1 MTTNTAPQAAK
12 RTPQATRSTR
22 PWYRR
27 NPWANRLPRPLAGLE
42 RDFENFMDHYF
53 GGSTSHA
60 PVWTGFVPVANL
72 AESNERYEVTVEL
85 PGVKPEEVHVELRN
99 GDLWISGEKREE
111 PKEKD
116 TTFHRVERSF
126 GEFRRVI
133 PMPGDVEE
141 NTIEA
146 NCKEGV
152 LRIVLPKSRTAKP
165 KPIVVKS

>member
-1 MTTNTAPQAAK
+1 MTTKITPRAATTTSEEPQAI
-12 RTPQATRSTR
+12 R

-53 GGSTSHA
+53 GGNASHA
-60 PVWTGFVPVANL
+60 PAWTGFVPVANL
-72 AESNERYEVTVEL
+72 AETNERYEVTVEL
-85 PGVKPEEVHVELRN
+85 PGVKPDEVHVELRN

-111 PKEKD
+111 KGEKG
-116 TTFHRVERSF
+116 TMFHRVERSF

-141 NTIEA
+141 NMIDA